1 MFGKPFVFNFNK
13 VLSDD
18 TTKLFKTPEC
28 SGMFWNVAGCFGMFR
43 NISGCFGMFREV
55 SGYFGIFRNMANCM
69 SLV

>member
-28 SGMFWNVAGCFGMFR
+28 SGMLQDVSGCFGIFLDV
-43 NISGCFGMFREV
+43 SGCFGMFRDI
-55 SGYFGIFRNMANCM
+55 SGYLGTWQTVC
-69 SLV
+69 L